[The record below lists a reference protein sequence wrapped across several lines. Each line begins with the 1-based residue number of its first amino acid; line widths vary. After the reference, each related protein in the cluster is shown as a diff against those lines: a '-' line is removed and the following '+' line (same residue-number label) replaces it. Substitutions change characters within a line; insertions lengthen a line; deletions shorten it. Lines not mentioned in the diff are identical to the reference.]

1 VNLKNLRIVVDEREK
16 KSGIPGL
23 LKGIGINL
31 EIKTLPIG
39 DYIVAPET
47 VVERKTISDLVS
59 SVFDGRLFDQCN
71 RLKEHYQFPILLI
84 EGNIDEL
91 EELTENPLVFYG
103 AISSIALDFKIPVIH
118 TPNASH
124 TAKLL
129 MSMCSRKDASK
140 GPFIK
145 KIRKSNDVQKQQL
158 SILCSLPGVGEK
170 TAIRMLEKFGTPLRV
185 LSSSTTELSKV
196 GGLGEARAKN
206 IKKALQAQSKHLK
219 KINFILVRKFYL
231 CNNRKVVGDPI
242 HRNSIKTFWST

>member
-1 VNLKNLRIVVDEREK
+1 MNLKNIRIVVDEREK
-16 KSGIPGL
+16 KSGIPGI

-71 RLKEHYQFPILLI
+71 RLKEHYKFPILLI
-84 EGNIDEL
+84 EGNIDEI
-91 EELTENPLVFYG
+91 EELTENSLVFYG
-103 AISSIALDFKIPVIH
+103 AISSIAIDFKIPVIH

-129 MSMCSRKDASK
+129 ISMCSRKDASK

-145 KIRKSNDVQKQQL
+145 KIRKSNDIQKQQL
-158 SILCSLPGVGEK
+158 SMLCSLPGVGEK

-196 GGLGEARAKN
+196 SGLGEARAKN
-206 IKKALQAQSKHLK
+206 IKKMLEKQSKHLK
-219 KINFILVRKFYL
+219 KT
-231 CNNRKVVGDPI
+231 
-242 HRNSIKTFWST
+242 SQKTLHDT

>member
-1 VNLKNLRIVVDEREK
+1 MNLKNLRIVVDEREK

-84 EGNIDEL
+84 EGNIDEI
-91 EELTENPLVFYG
+91 EELTENSLVFYG

-158 SILCSLPGVGEK
+158 SIPVSYTHLTLP
-170 TAIRMLEKFGTPLRV
+170 TTPYV
-185 LSSSTTELSKV
+185 
-196 GGLGEARAKN
+196 
-206 IKKALQAQSKHLK
+206 
-219 KINFILVRKFYL
+219 
-231 CNNRKVVGDPI
+231 
-242 HRNSIKTFWST
+242 

>member
-1 VNLKNLRIVVDEREK
+1 MNLKNLRIVVDEREK

-145 KIRKSNDVQKQQL
+145 KIRKSNDIQKQQL
-158 SILCSLPGVGEK
+158 SMLCSLPGVGEK
-170 TAIRMLEKFGTPLRV
+170 TAIRMLEKFGTPLMV
-185 LSSSTTELSKV
+185 LSSSITELSKV

-206 IKKALQAQSKHLK
+206 IKKVLQEQSKYLK
-219 KINFILVRKFYL
+219 KTNQ
-231 CNNRKVVGDPI
+231 
-242 HRNSIKTFWST
+242 KTLHDA